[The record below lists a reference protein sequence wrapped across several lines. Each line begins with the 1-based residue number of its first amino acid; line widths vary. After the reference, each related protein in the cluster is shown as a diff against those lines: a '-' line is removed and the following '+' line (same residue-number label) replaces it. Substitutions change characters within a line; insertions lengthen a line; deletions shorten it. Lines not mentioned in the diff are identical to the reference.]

1 MNPYDLTASISALAI
16 SMSESMSIDEL
27 VKYAAIFV
35 QLGDT
40 LATIAVY
47 RELLEGNNETEEIIE
62 I

>member
-47 RELLEGNNETEEIIE
+47 RELENKNDNVEIIE